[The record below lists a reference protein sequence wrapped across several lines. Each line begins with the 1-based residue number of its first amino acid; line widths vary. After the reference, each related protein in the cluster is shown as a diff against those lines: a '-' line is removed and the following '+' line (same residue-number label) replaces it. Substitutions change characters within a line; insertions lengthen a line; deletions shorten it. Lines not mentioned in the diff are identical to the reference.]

1 MTKAHLGSQLETLV
15 ADIKVKP
22 YSGEVRVMIPIL
34 EMRTPRRS
42 TSHSWE
48 IQRLRCSLGM
58 AEKDFTVAG
67 GI

>member
-1 MTKAHLGSQLETLV
+1 MFTLFTLLHPHKDIVMETL
-15 ADIKVKP
+15 
-22 YSGEVRVMIPIL
+22 SIPIL